1 MADADS
7 PSRSNSL
14 KSAPSHL
21 SDFTCSETTGSND
34 TSPSEPKPK
43 RARPDTSGD
52 AALARRWR
60 GEGAR
65 PRKPVTSF
73 ATLVDNGRSYIDEDD
88 DDDDV
93 QVPRPPPPIPVEE
106 AHPLLPWPGPLGD
119 DRRAA
124 QAPKKPV
131 NAGAASLGRAA
142 RAARDALSKGAA
154 EFLLDATR
162 VQSAKDQFR
171 SLEKASQAY
180 LEADEPELKH
190 CRSVEKALER
200 LHETW
205 GGCDPDDQLRSL
217 ASRSAV
223 KRGDDRGFL
232 DRCKV
237 RRCAHLPGQYEAI
250 ATQKYR
256 GASPCPTLV
265 RSS

>member
-7 PSRSNSL
+7 PSRSNRM

-52 AALARRWR
+52 AALARRLAR
-60 GEGAR
+60 EGAR

-73 ATLVDNGRSYIDEDD
+73 ATLVENGRSYIGDDD

-162 VQSAKDQFR
+162 VQSA
-171 SLEKASQAY
+171 
-180 LEADEPELKH
+180 
-190 CRSVEKALER
+190 
-200 LHETW
+200 
-205 GGCDPDDQLRSL
+205 
-217 ASRSAV
+217 
-223 KRGDDRGFL
+223 
-232 DRCKV
+232 
-237 RRCAHLPGQYEAI
+237 
-250 ATQKYR
+250 
-256 GASPCPTLV
+256 
-265 RSS
+265 

>member
-7 PSRSNSL
+7 PSRSNRL

-52 AALARRWR
+52 AALARRLAR
-60 GEGAR
+60 EGAR

-73 ATLVDNGRSYIDEDD
+73 ATLVDNGRSYIGEDD

-124 QAPKKPV
+124 QAPKL
-131 NAGAASLGRAA
+131 SLI
-142 RAARDALSKGAA
+142 
-154 EFLLDATR
+154 
-162 VQSAKDQFR
+162 
-171 SLEKASQAY
+171 
-180 LEADEPELKH
+180 H
-190 CRSVEKALER
+190 
-200 LHETW
+200 
-205 GGCDPDDQLRSL
+205 
-217 ASRSAV
+217 
-223 KRGDDRGFL
+223 
-232 DRCKV
+232 
-237 RRCAHLPGQYEAI
+237 I
-250 ATQKYR
+250 
-256 GASPCPTLV
+256 
-265 RSS
+265 